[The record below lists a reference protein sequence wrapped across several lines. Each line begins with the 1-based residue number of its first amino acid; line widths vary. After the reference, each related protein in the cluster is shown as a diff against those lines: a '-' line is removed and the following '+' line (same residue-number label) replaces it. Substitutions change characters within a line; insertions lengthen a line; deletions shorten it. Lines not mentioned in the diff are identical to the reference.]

1 MYSSIHHSETIVNSL
16 VKIKL
21 TNKFSKIALTHIIT
35 ILITIFSIGYRG
47 KTVDFEAHSDCHRT
61 TIAHFLN
68 NGKWDESILENII
81 KHCVI
86 ETIYNESKH
95 SGKPVLCV
103 IDDTISS
110 KTKPS
115 SKAKHPIEDAY
126 FHFSHLKKAQ
136 DYGHQTISVMLSC
149 NGITLNYAIIMYDK
163 TVSKIDLVC
172 KIASELPIPPT
183 VSYLLCDSWYVC
195 EKVIDCFIKSG
206 FYTVGALKTNRIIYP
221 LGVKCSISQLAEK
234 LKENT
239 DLFYTVTVKSRKYN
253 IFKYEGNLNGIDNA
267 IVLIS
272 FPAAEMS
279 NPKALR
285 AFICTDVSLST
296 EEILNLYVNRWEIEV
311 FFRDCKTR
319 LAFDK
324 YQIRSSKGI
333 RRFWLITSLAYFI
346 ACCESQSFD
355 FSEGYSSVA
364 HKIKCEKI
372 RYIYEFGKSGK
383 DISDLLDMVS

>member
-1 MYSSIHHSETIVNSL
+1 
-16 VKIKL
+16 
-21 TNKFSKIALTHIIT
+21 
-35 ILITIFSIGYRG
+35 
-47 KTVDFEAHSDCHRT
+47 
-61 TIAHFLN
+61 
-68 NGKWDESILENII
+68 
-81 KHCVI
+81 
-86 ETIYNESKH
+86 
-95 SGKPVLCV
+95 
-103 IDDTISS
+103 
-110 KTKPS
+110 
-115 SKAKHPIEDAY
+115 
-126 FHFSHLKKAQ
+126 
-136 DYGHQTISVMLSC
+136 
-149 NGITLNYAIIMYDK
+149 MYDK

-195 EKVIDCFIKSG
+195 GKVIDSFIKSG
-206 FYTVGALKTNRIIYP
+206 FYTVGALKTNRIVYP
-221 LGVKCSISQLAEK
+221 FGIKCSISQLAEK
-234 LKENT
+234 LKENEG
-239 DLFYTVTVKSRKYN
+239 LFCTVTVKSHKYN

-285 AFICTDVSLST
+285 AFICTDAALCT

-311 FFRDCKTR
+311 FFRDCKTK
-319 LAFDK
+319 LAFER

-364 HKIKCEKI
+364 HKIKCKKI
-372 RYIYEFGKSGK
+372 RYIYEFAKFGKN
-383 DISDLLDMVS
+383 ISYLLDMVS